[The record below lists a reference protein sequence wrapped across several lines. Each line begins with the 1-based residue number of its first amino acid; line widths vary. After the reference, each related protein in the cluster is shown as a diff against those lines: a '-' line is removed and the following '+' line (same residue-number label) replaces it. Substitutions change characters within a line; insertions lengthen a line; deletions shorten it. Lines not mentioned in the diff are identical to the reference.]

1 MEIIRI
7 VLYSNIP
14 YFITMFQRL
23 GRYLKI
29 LSVFIRYNL
38 FSLFYTDIKR
48 DYISDKKC
56 SCQIDQKYRN
66 NAIKLRKA
74 FEELGPTFIKLGQ
87 TLSNRPDLL
96 PKAYIMELDRLH
108 DDVETLPFDS
118 MRRSFERD
126 CICDTVPEEHS
137 PFCYHCNDILELY
150 DEFDTKPIA
159 SASIGQV
166 YRAVLNGREVAVK
179 ISRPDVIDIIN
190 LDLMIMKDLKRL
202 FLGILGFKKDF
213 DVDGFLDDFKNMLTR
228 ELDYKSEA
236 LNIERFR
243 ENFKDN
249 EDVKIPDVFWDYTRD
264 TVLVME
270 FIRGTQI
277 QDMHDID
284 GDKKSRLVNLISESY
299 LKQIYLDGFF
309 HADPHG
315 GNIIALEDGSIALL
329 DFGAVGVLDSELQW
343 NLFNLFYGVF
353 KRDVDMAADYFF
365 RIGSV
370 KDRSI
375 DMHAFK
381 EDMDMVISR
390 QHFSKAGEKQSDNYM
405 MLAVKYNISM
415 PRIFS
420 RLERALFL
428 VEDVCIKLDPA
439 FNIMD
444 EAEALVGKS
453 MRARFSP
460 DMVARNIQ
468 KDAVNYYTMF
478 RTLPARVDQTFDSV
492 DSFFE
497 SMERNTAA
505 RQKRQ
510 SILKRVMYVLGFAV
524 LVAAIIVWF
533 T

>member
-1 MEIIRI
+1 MLEK
-7 VLYSNIP
+7 S
-14 YFITMFQRL
+14 
-23 GRYLKI
+23 GRYFRI
-29 LSVFIRYNL
+29 IIVFIKYNL
-38 FSLFYTDIKR
+38 FSLLYSDIKQ

-66 NAIKLRKA
+66 NAGKLKKA

-96 PKAYIMELDRLH
+96 PGAYIMELDKLH
-108 DDVETLPFDS
+108 DDVEVLPFDS
-118 MRRSFERD
+118 MRRSFESN

-137 PFCYHCNDILELY
+137 PFCYHCNDILDLY
-150 DEFDTKPIA
+150 DEFDTEPIA

-166 YRAVLNGREVAVK
+166 YRAVLDGREVAVK
-179 ISRPDVIDIIN
+179 IARPDVIDIIN
-190 LDLMIMKDLKRL
+190 LDLMILKDLKRVL
-202 FLGILGFKKDF
+202 FGLFGFGKDF
-213 DVDGFLDDFKNMLTR
+213 DVDGFLDDFKDMLTK

-249 EDVKIPDVFWDYTRD
+249 NDVKIPDVFWDYTRD

-270 FIRGTQI
+270 FIHGTQI
-277 QDMHDID
+277 QDVHDID
-284 GDKKSRLVNLISESY
+284 GNTRTKLVKLISESY

-315 GNIIALEDGSIALL
+315 GNIIALKDNSIALL

-343 NLFNLFYGVF
+343 NLFNLFYGVY
-353 KRDVDMAADYFF
+353 KRDVDIAAEYFF

-370 KDRSI
+370 KDKNI
-375 DMHAFK
+375 DMNSFK
-381 EDMDMVISR
+381 EDMDKLISQ
-390 QHFSKAGEKQSDNYM
+390 QHFSKAGEKQSDNYV
-405 MLAVKYNISM
+405 MLAVKYNVSM

-428 VEDVCIKLDPA
+428 IEDVCMKLDPG

-453 MRARFSP
+453 MHARFSP
-460 DMVARNIQ
+460 DMVAKNIQ
-468 KDAVNYYTMF
+468 KDATNYYMMF
-478 RTLPARVDQTFDSV
+478 RSLPARVDRTFNSLDYL
-492 DSFFE
+492 FE

-505 RQKRQ
+505 RQQRYI
-510 SILKRVMYVLGFAV
+510 ILKKGMFVLAIAV
-524 LVAAIIVWF
+524 LAAAIIVRV

>member
-1 MEIIRI
+1 MLEK
-7 VLYSNIP
+7 S
-14 YFITMFQRL
+14 
-23 GRYLKI
+23 GRYFRI
-29 LSVFIRYNL
+29 MVVFIKYNL
-38 FSLFYTDIKR
+38 FSLLYTDIKK

-56 SCQIDQKYRN
+56 GCQIDQKYRN
-66 NAIKLRKA
+66 NAVKLKKA

-96 PKAYIMELDRLH
+96 PRPYILELDKLH
-108 DDVETLPFDS
+108 DDVEVLPFES
-118 MRRSFERD
+118 MRRSFEGS

-137 PFCYHCNDILELY
+137 PFCYHCNDILDLY
-150 DEFDTKPIA
+150 DEFDTDPIA

-166 YRAVLNGREVAVK
+166 YRAVLKGREVAVK
-179 ISRPDVIDIIN
+179 IARPDVIDTIN
-190 LDLMIMKDLKRL
+190 LDLMILKDLKRVL
-202 FLGILGFKKDF
+202 FGMLGFGKDF
-213 DVDGFLDDFKNMLTR
+213 DVDGFLDDFKDMLTR

-243 ENFKDN
+243 ENFKGN
-249 EDVKIPDVFWDYTRD
+249 ENVKIPDVFWDYTRD

-270 FIRGTQI
+270 FIHGTQI
-277 QDMHDID
+277 QDLRDID
-284 GDKKSRLVNLISESY
+284 GDTRNRLVTLISESY

-315 GNIIALEDGSIALL
+315 GNIIALENDSIALL

-343 NLFNLFYGVF
+343 NLFNLFYGVY
-353 KRDVDMAADYFF
+353 KRDVDIAADYFF
-365 RIGSV
+365 RIGFV

-381 EDMDMVISR
+381 EDMDMLISR
-390 QHFSKAGEKQSDNYM
+390 QHFSKAGEKQSDNYV

-428 VEDVCIKLDPA
+428 VEDVCMKLDPA

-460 DMVARNIQ
+460 EMVAKNIQ
-468 KDAVNYYTMF
+468 KDATNYYMMF
-478 RTLPARVDQTFDSV
+478 RSLPERVEQTFNSLDSLIL
-492 DSFFE
+492 
-497 SMERNTAA
+497 SMERNTAS
-505 RQKRQ
+505 RQQRYR
-510 SILKRVMYVLGFAV
+510 ILKKGMFMLSIAV
-524 LVAAIIVWF
+524 LAFAIIVWF

>member
-1 MEIIRI
+1 
-7 VLYSNIP
+7 
-14 YFITMFQRL
+14 MFEKS
-23 GRYLKI
+23 GRYFRI
-29 LSVFIRYNL
+29 IIVFIKYNL
-38 FSLFYTDIKR
+38 FSLLYTDIKQ
-48 DYISDKKC
+48 DYVSDKKC

-66 NAIKLRKA
+66 NAVKLRKA

-96 PKAYIMELDRLH
+96 PRAYIMELDRLH
-108 DDVETLPFDS
+108 DDVEVLPFES
-118 MRRSFERD
+118 MRKSFEAD

-137 PFCYHCNDILELY
+137 PFCYHCNDILDLY
-150 DEFDTKPIA
+150 NEFDTKPIA

-166 YRAVLNGREVAVK
+166 YRAVIDGREVAVK
-179 ISRPDVIDIIN
+179 IARPDVIDTIN

-202 FLGILGFKKDF
+202 LFGVFGFGKDF
-213 DVDGFLDDFKNMLTR
+213 DVDGFLDDFKDMLTR

-236 LNIERFR
+236 LNIERFK

-249 EDVKIPDVFWDYTRD
+249 EDVKIPDVFWDYTRE

-270 FIRGTQI
+270 FIHGNQI
-277 QDMHDID
+277 QDLHDID
-284 GDKKSRLVNLISESY
+284 RDKSTKLVKLISDSY

-353 KRDVDMAADYFF
+353 KRDVDIATDYFF

-370 KDRSI
+370 KDRNI
-375 DMHAFK
+375 DVHAFK

-390 QHFSKAGEKQSDNYM
+390 QHFSKAGEKQSDNYV

-428 VEDVCIKLDPA
+428 VEDVCMKLDPA

-460 DMVARNIQ
+460 DMVARTIQ
-468 KDAVNYYTMF
+468 KDAANYYLMF
-478 RTLPARVDQTFDSV
+478 RSLPARVDHAFDSLDYV
-492 DSFFE
+492 MKSI
-497 SMERNTAA
+497 ERNTAA

-510 SILKRVMYVLGFAV
+510 SILKKGLFVLGFAI
-524 LVAAIIVWF
+524 LATAIFVWF
-533 T
+533 S

>member
-1 MEIIRI
+1 MFEKSGRYIRI
-7 VLYSNIP
+7 I
-14 YFITMFQRL
+14 I
-23 GRYLKI
+23 
-29 LSVFIRYNL
+29 VFIKYNL
-38 FSLFYTDIKR
+38 FSLLYTDIKQ

-56 SCQIDQKYRN
+56 SCQIDQKYRE
-66 NAIKLRKA
+66 NAAKLKKA

-96 PKAYIMELDRLH
+96 PRAYIMELDTLH
-108 DDVETLPFDS
+108 DDVEVLPFDS
-118 MRRSFERD
+118 MRRSFEGT

-137 PFCYHCNDILELY
+137 PFCYHCNDILDLY
-150 DEFDTKPIA
+150 DEFDTDPIA

-166 YRAVLNGREVAVK
+166 YRAVLNGREVAIK
-179 ISRPDVIDIIN
+179 IARPDVIDIIN
-190 LDLMIMKDLKRL
+190 LDLMILKDLKRVL
-202 FLGILGFKKDF
+202 FGLLGFGKDF
-213 DVDGFLDDFKNMLTR
+213 DVDGFLDDFKHMLTR

-249 EDVKIPDVFWDYTRD
+249 EKVKIPDVFWDYTRD

-270 FIRGTQI
+270 FIHGTQI
-277 QDMHDID
+277 QDLHDID
-284 GDKKSRLVNLISESY
+284 GNTITRLVKLISESY

-315 GNIIALEDGSIALL
+315 GNIIALENGSIALL

-343 NLFNLFYGVF
+343 NLFNLFYGVY
-353 KRDVDMAADYFF
+353 KRDVDMATDYFF
-365 RIGSV
+365 RIGAV
-370 KDRSI
+370 KDKSI
-375 DMHAFK
+375 DIHAFK
-381 EDMDMVISR
+381 EDMDMLISR
-390 QHFSKAGEKQSDNYM
+390 QHFSKAGEKQSDNYVM
-405 MLAVKYNISM
+405 MAVKYNISL

-428 VEDVCIKLDPA
+428 IEDVCIKLDPA

-460 DMVARNIQ
+460 GMIAKNIQ
-468 KDAVNYYTMF
+468 KDATNYYMMF
-478 RTLPARVDQTFDSV
+478 RSLPARVDRTFNSLDV
-492 DSFFE
+492 FFM
-497 SMERNTAA
+497 SMERRNAA
-505 RQKRQ
+505 KQHRYSVMKKGAFMLAIA
-510 SILKRVMYVLGFAV
+510 ILA
-524 LVAAIIVWF
+524 AAILVWV